1 MRKQSPNHHP
11 WWEQAA
17 LDEAWKGTHKHT
29 QMCSA
34 SLTIAYRG
42 LPALNDCG
50 TTRQTSDVFD
60 RYIKHFQCWKMFIG
74 CIARGRLTPC
84 NATFLS
90 IVILRVNVCNFVH
103 SAKRRGMHLPVNP
116 NLSSFFFYMLSSYL
130 AKLPAIGEP
139 MLWEVCTQSHAR
151 LAVGG
156 HQQMPPNCR
165 LAACFHVY
173 VHTQIFTCMHT
184 IWDTPSISLS
194 LCLVCFTLF
203 LLEWKADEAQ
213 TNSLHGFMCW
223 TGWGNLGPL
232 GQSP

>member
-1 MRKQSPNHHP
+1 MFNFMQAFSACRKTEMERDCNVYLTGTKETQTVNKLGACVKWGFSGGNHTTSELLRHLKTYCQHIHEEAESKSSP

-103 SAKRRGMHLPVNP
+103 SAERPVQDM
-116 NLSSFFFYMLSSYL
+116 SF
-130 AKLPAIGEP
+130 
-139 MLWEVCTQSHAR
+139 
-151 LAVGG
+151 
-156 HQQMPPNCR
+156 
-165 LAACFHVY
+165 
-173 VHTQIFTCMHT
+173 
-184 IWDTPSISLS
+184 S
-194 LCLVCFTLF
+194 LCQKKR
-203 LLEWKADEAQ
+203 KAP
-213 TNSLHGFMCW
+213 S
-223 TGWGNLGPL
+223 
-232 GQSP
+232 SKS

>member
-1 MRKQSPNHHP
+1 MERDCNVYLTGTKETQTVNKLGACVKWGFSGGNHTTSELLRHLKTYCQHIHEEAESKSSP

-60 RYIKHFQCWKMFIG
+60 SYIKHFQCWKMFIG

-103 SAKRRGMHLPVNP
+103 SAERPVQDM
-116 NLSSFFFYMLSSYL
+116 SF
-130 AKLPAIGEP
+130 
-139 MLWEVCTQSHAR
+139 
-151 LAVGG
+151 
-156 HQQMPPNCR
+156 
-165 LAACFHVY
+165 
-173 VHTQIFTCMHT
+173 
-184 IWDTPSISLS
+184 S
-194 LCLVCFTLF
+194 LCQ
-203 LLEWKADEAQ
+203 KKRNAP
-213 TNSLHGFMCW
+213 S
-223 TGWGNLGPL
+223 
-232 GQSP
+232 SKS